1 MGIARGTAMLKGLWK
16 SVPFCLKQT
25 KGVLKSFKGHF
36 HIAITVGQAHIK
48 SFSPC
53 TPKAGNLERNTV
65 SGSLTDFNF

>member
-1 MGIARGTAMLKGLWK
+1 MLWGPWK

-25 KGVLKSFKGHF
+25 KGVDALKVIQRPFN
-36 HIAITVGQAHIK
+36 IAITVGRAHIK

-65 SGSLTDFNF
+65 SRSLTDFNF